1 MGIGGKRGW
10 KAVGALAA
18 LVLLPRCEGG
28 VGARGEEWTGQPAST
43 FVEDPESPPIP
54 APEAPASTARTHTF
68 PAVADGSVDAAQ
80 PERRMG
86 GDETLQV
93 DALPA
98 EARVYT
104 RFEVTGLSGR
114 VTRATLRLYAFSG
127 TADGPAVYRVQGPW
141 TEADLRF
148 NLWAMPGRYG
158 AALDDKGPIS
168 AGTWVELDVTGAV
181 AGNGVHEFGLFATGA
196 DGVDFDSR
204 ESRHEAR
211 RPQLVVETDSA
222 PPGDCAPVPRPDTR
236 IIYPLADEAVHED
249 TPDAPPWVGGTLRV
263 DASPVRFESF
273 LHFDLEH
280 DRGGPIVSAK
290 LRLFATNGS
299 GDGPELHHAGGSSW
313 NWGSLTWSR
322 RPQAQRLLA
331 DLGEVPANG
340 WVEVDVTGLV
350 KGGEDFTFALRP
362 SGEDGVE
369 FRASATDIPGLW
381 PHLLITRAAPG
392 CRFRGT
398 GGGMDWTR
406 QRGGPG
412 DETVSAMATAEDGTS
427 FVVAGR
433 FTGGGDFGGAA
444 FSGERGLVVAR
455 YAQDGAHQWSRAYAL
470 GAQARVTGVSVT
482 ATGHILLVG
491 AYGGALDLGT
501 GPLPYIDEWPRTSG
515 IFVAR
520 LSPQGE
526 PLWAHGF
533 RSEQRPPFSGR
544 NRTGIASPVAVGTD
558 FMGSLIVTGFF
569 YGRMNLGGGLLD
581 SDPGAWPTQDPSPGL
596 FLARFHPDGRHQW
609 STAFPGGPTRSV
621 PHALATDSQGFI
633 YVGGTTGS
641 PLLGATRPGTPFIA
655 KFSWN
660 GTPQWLRALEGA
672 TGGIRALAALPGGG
686 VGFAG
691 DFNGGFSFGGHTLTS
706 GDPAPGS
713 GPDDLLVGTLKASG
727 HDGWLRTAGG
737 TAREGASSL
746 GVDSGGALVVG
757 GWTEADTLELG
768 SGPLTGA
775 PPSFGAVRHF
785 VARYGPDGAHRWSRL
800 LGVSAPEPA
809 VALQVAPDG
818 RTRLAIP
825 FTGTVDPGHGQATS
839 RGAGDVLFLQLAP

>member
-1 MGIGGKRGW
+1 MGIGGKWGW
-10 KAVGALAA
+10 KTVGALAA
-18 LVLLPRCEGG
+18 LVLLPRCDGG
-28 VGARGEEWTGQPAST
+28 PGAGDVEPARQPAST
-43 FVEDPESPPIP
+43 FVEDPESPPVEAP
-54 APEAPASTARTHTF
+54 VPEAPASTARAHTF

-98 EARVYT
+98 EARAYT

-158 AALDDKGPIS
+158 AALDDAGPIS
-168 AGTWVELDVTGAV
+168 SGTWVELDVTGAV
-181 AGNGVHEFGLFATGA
+181 AGNGVHEFGLFATSA

-211 RPQLVVETDSA
+211 RPQLVVETGSA
-222 PPGDCAPVPRPDTR
+222 PPDDCAPVSRPDTR

-249 TPDAPPWVGGTLRV
+249 TADAPPWVGSTLRV

-299 GDGPELHHAGGSSW
+299 VDGPELHHAGGSSW
-313 NWGSLTWSR
+313 NWGSLTWNR

-350 KGGEDFTFALRP
+350 KGGEDFTFALLP
-362 SGEDGVE
+362 SSEDGVE

-398 GGGMDWTR
+398 GGAIDWTR

-433 FTGGGDFGGAA
+433 FSGGGDFGGGPLA
-444 FSGERGLVVAR
+444 GERGLVVAR
-455 YAQDGAHQWSRAYAL
+455 YAQDGSHQWSRALAV
-470 GAQARVTGVSVT
+470 GARAEVTGLSVT
-482 ATGHILLVG
+482 TTGHVLLVG
-491 AYGGALDLGT
+491 EYHGALDLGT
-501 GPLPYIDEWPRTSG
+501 GALPFIEDTASG
-515 IFVAR
+515 LFVAR

-533 RSEQRPPFSGR
+533 RAEVR
-544 NRTGIASPVAVGTD
+544 SPDAGVRAGMARAQAVGTD
-558 FMGSLIVTGFF
+558 FMGSLIVTGVFQ
-569 YGRMNLGGGLLD
+569 GSLNLGGGLLHA
-581 SDPGAWPTQDPSPGL
+581 DPGSPPVGFPAPGL
-596 FLARFHPDGRHQW
+596 FLARFQADGRHVW
-609 STAFPGGPTRSV
+609 SISMPGDILGTV
-621 PHALATDSQGFI
+621 PQALSTDGQGFI
-633 YVGGTTGS
+633 YVGGTTAS
-641 PLLGATRPGTPFIA
+641 RLLGATRAGTPFIA

-660 GTPQWLRALEGA
+660 GTPQWVRALNGA
-672 TGGIRALAALPGGG
+672 EGGIRALAALPGGG

-691 DFNGGFSFGGHTLTS
+691 DLRGTFSFGGHTLTS
-706 GDPAPGS
+706 TDPVPAS
-713 GPDDLLVGTLKASG
+713 APDDVVVGTLKASG
-727 HDGWLRTAGG
+727 QDGWVRMEGG
-737 TAREGASSL
+737 PHSEGAYSL
-746 GVDSGGALVVG
+746 GVDVGGALVVG
-757 GWTEADTLELG
+757 GWTRADTLELG
-768 SGPLTGA
+768 GGQLGGGGA
-775 PPSFGAVRHF
+775 PPAGAVQHF
-785 VARYGPDGAHRWSRL
+785 VARYGPDGTHRWSRL
-800 LGVSAPEPA
+800 LGVKGPERVP
-809 VALQVAPDG
+809 LQVAPDG
-818 RTRLAIP
+818 RTRLGIP
-825 FTGTVDPGHGQATS
+825 FEGAFDPGSGSATS
-839 RGAGDVLFLQLAP
+839 RGARDVLFLQLAP